1 MKEREEKN
9 SGRRKK
15 VRKKS
20 RTTEFSIT
28 IVLCCLVAV
37 LTVKGISLQ
46 QKVNA
51 NASRL
56 SSLDSQIEEEKQRT
70 DDITA
75 LKEYMQTDEYIE
87 KINTSI
93 EFLQE
98 KKRNGE
104 HLDAEK
110 EAYISSAIR
119 LKVQKGMDKKPLRT
133 RIEEIQKIINA
144 KETLSVQVTKCVYP
158 NVRINLNSFTT
169 TTSAE
174 YGKCNIVCGPNDI
187 EFR

>member
-9 SGRRKK
+9 SGRKKK

-20 RTTEFSIT
+20 RTTELSIT
-28 IVLCCLVAV
+28 VVLCCLVAV

-56 SSLDSQIEEEKQRT
+56 CSLDSQIEEEKQRT

-87 KINTSI
+87 KTAR
-93 EFLQE
+93 E
-98 KKRNGE
+98 KLGMVKDNE
-104 HLDAEK
+104 ILFK
-110 EAYISSAIR
+110 ESQS
-119 LKVQKGMDKKPLRT
+119 K
-133 RIEEIQKIINA
+133 
-144 KETLSVQVTKCVYP
+144 
-158 NVRINLNSFTT
+158 
-169 TTSAE
+169 
-174 YGKCNIVCGPNDI
+174 
-187 EFR
+187 

>member
-9 SGRRKK
+9 SGRKKK

-56 SSLDSQIEEEKQRT
+56 SSLDSQIEEEKQC
-70 DDITA
+70 
-75 LKEYMQTDEYIE
+75 TDEYIE
-87 KINTSI
+87 KTAR
-93 EFLQE
+93 E
-98 KKRNGE
+98 KLGMVKDNE
-104 HLDAEK
+104 ILFK
-110 EAYISSAIR
+110 ESQS
-119 LKVQKGMDKKPLRT
+119 K
-133 RIEEIQKIINA
+133 
-144 KETLSVQVTKCVYP
+144 
-158 NVRINLNSFTT
+158 
-169 TTSAE
+169 
-174 YGKCNIVCGPNDI
+174 
-187 EFR
+187 

>member
-9 SGRRKK
+9 SGRKKK

-46 QKVNA
+46 Q
-51 NASRL
+51 
-56 SSLDSQIEEEKQRT
+56 RT

-87 KINTSI
+87 KTAR
-93 EFLQE
+93 E
-98 KKRNGE
+98 KLGMVKDNE
-104 HLDAEK
+104 ILFK
-110 EAYISSAIR
+110 ESQS
-119 LKVQKGMDKKPLRT
+119 K
-133 RIEEIQKIINA
+133 
-144 KETLSVQVTKCVYP
+144 
-158 NVRINLNSFTT
+158 
-169 TTSAE
+169 
-174 YGKCNIVCGPNDI
+174 
-187 EFR
+187 

>member
-9 SGRRKK
+9 SGRKKK

-20 RTTEFSIT
+20 RTTELSIT
-28 IVLCCLVAV
+28 VVLCCLVAV
-37 LTVKGISLQ
+37 LTVKGISFQ

-87 KINTSI
+87 KTAR
-93 EFLQE
+93 E
-98 KKRNGE
+98 KLGMVKDNE
-104 HLDAEK
+104 ILFK
-110 EAYISSAIR
+110 ESQS
-119 LKVQKGMDKKPLRT
+119 K
-133 RIEEIQKIINA
+133 
-144 KETLSVQVTKCVYP
+144 
-158 NVRINLNSFTT
+158 
-169 TTSAE
+169 
-174 YGKCNIVCGPNDI
+174 
-187 EFR
+187 

>member
-9 SGRRKK
+9 SGRKKK

-28 IVLCCLVAV
+28 VVLCCQVAV

-56 SSLDSQIEEEKQRT
+56 SGLDSQIEEEMQRT

-87 KINTSI
+87 KTAR
-93 EFLQE
+93 E
-98 KKRNGE
+98 KLGMVRDNE
-104 HLDAEK
+104 ILFK
-110 EAYISSAIR
+110 ESQS
-119 LKVQKGMDKKPLRT
+119 K
-133 RIEEIQKIINA
+133 
-144 KETLSVQVTKCVYP
+144 
-158 NVRINLNSFTT
+158 
-169 TTSAE
+169 
-174 YGKCNIVCGPNDI
+174 
-187 EFR
+187 

>member
-9 SGRRKK
+9 SGRKKK

-28 IVLCCLVAV
+28 VVLCCLVSV

-56 SSLDSQIEEEKQRT
+56 SGLDSQIEEEKQRT

-87 KINTSI
+87 KTAR
-93 EFLQE
+93 E
-98 KKRNGE
+98 KLGMVKDNE
-104 HLDAEK
+104 ILFK
-110 EAYISSAIR
+110 ESQS
-119 LKVQKGMDKKPLRT
+119 K
-133 RIEEIQKIINA
+133 
-144 KETLSVQVTKCVYP
+144 
-158 NVRINLNSFTT
+158 
-169 TTSAE
+169 
-174 YGKCNIVCGPNDI
+174 
-187 EFR
+187 

>member
-1 MKEREEKN
+1 MGRTVRCNYTCKNKRNKSADEKQQIDWLQMD
-9 SGRRKK
+9 GKK
-15 VRKKS
+15 KPRVKKRMKKS

-87 KINTSI
+87 KTAR
-93 EFLQE
+93 E
-98 KKRNGE
+98 KLGMVKDNE
-104 HLDAEK
+104 ILFK
-110 EAYISSAIR
+110 ESQS
-119 LKVQKGMDKKPLRT
+119 K
-133 RIEEIQKIINA
+133 
-144 KETLSVQVTKCVYP
+144 
-158 NVRINLNSFTT
+158 
-169 TTSAE
+169 
-174 YGKCNIVCGPNDI
+174 
-187 EFR
+187 

>member
-56 SSLDSQIEEEKQRT
+56 SSLDSQIEEAVSYT
-70 DDITA
+70 
-75 LKEYMQTDEYIE
+75 
-87 KINTSI
+87 
-93 EFLQE
+93 
-98 KKRNGE
+98 
-104 HLDAEK
+104 HL
-110 EAYISSAIR
+110 
-119 LKVQKGMDKKPLRT
+119 
-133 RIEEIQKIINA
+133 
-144 KETLSVQVTKCVYP
+144 TLPTK
-158 NVRINLNSFTT
+158 
-169 TTSAE
+169 A
-174 YGKCNIVCGPNDI
+174 
-187 EFR
+187 

>member
-1 MKEREEKN
+1 MGRTVRCNYTCKNKRNKSADEKQQIVWLQTVGKEKARVKKRMKEREEKN
-9 SGRRKK
+9 SGRKKK

-56 SSLDSQIEEEKQRT
+56 SGLDSQIEEEKQRT

-87 KINTSI
+87 KTAR
-93 EFLQE
+93 E
-98 KKRNGE
+98 KLGMVKDNE
-104 HLDAEK
+104 ILFK
-110 EAYISSAIR
+110 ESQS
-119 LKVQKGMDKKPLRT
+119 K
-133 RIEEIQKIINA
+133 
-144 KETLSVQVTKCVYP
+144 
-158 NVRINLNSFTT
+158 
-169 TTSAE
+169 
-174 YGKCNIVCGPNDI
+174 
-187 EFR
+187 

>member
-9 SGRRKK
+9 SGRKKK

-75 LKEYMQTDEYIE
+75 FKEYMQTDEYIE
-87 KINTSI
+87 KMAS
-93 EFLQE
+93 E
-98 KKRNGE
+98 KLGLIK
-104 HLDAEK
+104 
-110 EAYISSAIR
+110 S
-119 LKVQKGMDKKPLRT
+119 
-133 RIEEIQKIINA
+133 NA
-144 KETLSVQVTKCVYP
+144 KVFVDVSGEQQ
-158 NVRINLNSFTT
+158 
-169 TTSAE
+169 
-174 YGKCNIVCGPNDI
+174 
-187 EFR
+187 

>member
-1 MKEREEKN
+1 MAADGWKIESKGKEKN
-9 SGRRKK
+9 ERKGRKEFWPK
-15 VRKKS
+15 EKS

-28 IVLCCLVAV
+28 VVLCCLVAV

-87 KINTSI
+87 KTAR
-93 EFLQE
+93 E
-98 KKRNGE
+98 KLGMVKDNE
-104 HLDAEK
+104 ILFK
-110 EAYISSAIR
+110 ESQS
-119 LKVQKGMDKKPLRT
+119 K
-133 RIEEIQKIINA
+133 
-144 KETLSVQVTKCVYP
+144 
-158 NVRINLNSFTT
+158 
-169 TTSAE
+169 
-174 YGKCNIVCGPNDI
+174 
-187 EFR
+187 

>member
-15 VRKKS
+15 YRKKS

-56 SSLDSQIEEEKQRT
+56 SSLDSQIEEEKQCT

-87 KINTSI
+87 KTAR
-93 EFLQE
+93 E
-98 KKRNGE
+98 KLGMVKDNE
-104 HLDAEK
+104 ILFK
-110 EAYISSAIR
+110 ESQS
-119 LKVQKGMDKKPLRT
+119 K
-133 RIEEIQKIINA
+133 
-144 KETLSVQVTKCVYP
+144 
-158 NVRINLNSFTT
+158 
-169 TTSAE
+169 
-174 YGKCNIVCGPNDI
+174 
-187 EFR
+187 

>member
-87 KINTSI
+87 KMAS
-93 EFLQE
+93 E
-98 KKRNGE
+98 KLGLIK
-104 HLDAEK
+104 
-110 EAYISSAIR
+110 S
-119 LKVQKGMDKKPLRT
+119 
-133 RIEEIQKIINA
+133 NA
-144 KETLSVQVTKCVYP
+144 KVFVDVSGEQQ
-158 NVRINLNSFTT
+158 
-169 TTSAE
+169 
-174 YGKCNIVCGPNDI
+174 
-187 EFR
+187 

>member
-9 SGRRKK
+9 SGRKKK

-28 IVLCCLVAV
+28 VVLCCLVAV

-46 QKVNA
+46 QKA

-87 KINTSI
+87 KTAR
-93 EFLQE
+93 E
-98 KKRNGE
+98 KLGMVKDNE
-104 HLDAEK
+104 ILFK
-110 EAYISSAIR
+110 ESQS
-119 LKVQKGMDKKPLRT
+119 K
-133 RIEEIQKIINA
+133 
-144 KETLSVQVTKCVYP
+144 
-158 NVRINLNSFTT
+158 
-169 TTSAE
+169 
-174 YGKCNIVCGPNDI
+174 
-187 EFR
+187 

>member
-9 SGRRKK
+9 SGRKKK

-28 IVLCCLVAV
+28 VVLCCLVAV

-75 LKEYMQTDEYIE
+75 LKEYRSEE
-87 KINTSI
+87 
-93 EFLQE
+93 
-98 KKRNGE
+98 RRVG
-104 HLDAEK
+104 K
-110 EAYISSAIR
+110 ECRSRWSPYH
-119 LKVQKGMDKKPLRT
+119 
-133 RIEEIQKIINA
+133 
-144 KETLSVQVTKCVYP
+144 
-158 NVRINLNSFTT
+158 
-169 TTSAE
+169 
-174 YGKCNIVCGPNDI
+174 
-187 EFR
+187 

>member
-9 SGRRKK
+9 SGRKKK

-28 IVLCCLVAV
+28 VVLCCLVAV

-87 KINTSI
+87 KTADRKS
-93 EFLQE
+93 
-98 KKRNGE
+98 
-104 HLDAEK
+104 
-110 EAYISSAIR
+110 
-119 LKVQKGMDKKPLRT
+119 T
-133 RIEEIQKIINA
+133 R
-144 KETLSVQVTKCVYP
+144 
-158 NVRINLNSFTT
+158 LNSSHITI
-169 TTSAE
+169 S
-174 YGKCNIVCGPNDI
+174 
-187 EFR
+187 

>member
-9 SGRRKK
+9 SGRKKK

-56 SSLDSQIEEEKQRT
+56 SSLDSQIEEEKQCT

-87 KINTSI
+87 KMAS
-93 EFLQE
+93 E
-98 KKRNGE
+98 KLGLIK
-104 HLDAEK
+104 
-110 EAYISSAIR
+110 S
-119 LKVQKGMDKKPLRT
+119 
-133 RIEEIQKIINA
+133 NA
-144 KETLSVQVTKCVYP
+144 KVFVDVSGEQQ
-158 NVRINLNSFTT
+158 
-169 TTSAE
+169 
-174 YGKCNIVCGPNDI
+174 
-187 EFR
+187 

>member
-9 SGRRKK
+9 SGRKKK

-28 IVLCCLVAV
+28 VVLCCLVAV

-75 LKEYMQTDEYIE
+75 LKVNTDEYIE
-87 KINTSI
+87 KTAR
-93 EFLQE
+93 E
-98 KKRNGE
+98 KLGMVKDNE
-104 HLDAEK
+104 ILFK
-110 EAYISSAIR
+110 ESQS
-119 LKVQKGMDKKPLRT
+119 K
-133 RIEEIQKIINA
+133 
-144 KETLSVQVTKCVYP
+144 
-158 NVRINLNSFTT
+158 
-169 TTSAE
+169 
-174 YGKCNIVCGPNDI
+174 
-187 EFR
+187 

>member
-9 SGRRKK
+9 SGRKKK

-28 IVLCCLVAV
+28 VVLCCLFAV

-56 SSLDSQIEEEKQRT
+56 SGLDSQIEEEKQRT

-87 KINTSI
+87 KTAR
-93 EFLQE
+93 E
-98 KKRNGE
+98 KLGMVKDNE
-104 HLDAEK
+104 ILFK
-110 EAYISSAIR
+110 ESQS
-119 LKVQKGMDKKPLRT
+119 K
-133 RIEEIQKIINA
+133 
-144 KETLSVQVTKCVYP
+144 
-158 NVRINLNSFTT
+158 
-169 TTSAE
+169 
-174 YGKCNIVCGPNDI
+174 
-187 EFR
+187 

>member
-1 MKEREEKN
+1 MAADGWKIESKGKEKN
-9 SGRRKK
+9 ERKGRKEFWPK
-15 VRKKS
+15 EKSQKKS

-87 KINTSI
+87 KTAR
-93 EFLQE
+93 E
-98 KKRNGE
+98 KLGMVKDNE
-104 HLDAEK
+104 ILFK
-110 EAYISSAIR
+110 ESQS
-119 LKVQKGMDKKPLRT
+119 K
-133 RIEEIQKIINA
+133 
-144 KETLSVQVTKCVYP
+144 
-158 NVRINLNSFTT
+158 
-169 TTSAE
+169 
-174 YGKCNIVCGPNDI
+174 
-187 EFR
+187 

>member
-87 KINTSI
+87 KTAR
-93 EFLQE
+93 E
-98 KKRNGE
+98 KKQIKKGHDFAVPFEVQN
-104 HLDAEK
+104 K
-110 EAYISSAIR
+110 ERRSGTCRSGS
-119 LKVQKGMDKKPLRT
+119 LPC
-133 RIEEIQKIINA
+133 
-144 KETLSVQVTKCVYP
+144 S
-158 NVRINLNSFTT
+158 
-169 TTSAE
+169 
-174 YGKCNIVCGPNDI
+174 
-187 EFR
+187 

>member
-9 SGRRKK
+9 SGRKKK

-20 RTTEFSIT
+20 RTTEF
-28 IVLCCLVAV
+28 CLVAV

-87 KINTSI
+87 KTAR
-93 EFLQE
+93 E
-98 KKRNGE
+98 KLGMVKDNE
-104 HLDAEK
+104 ILFK
-110 EAYISSAIR
+110 ESQS
-119 LKVQKGMDKKPLRT
+119 K
-133 RIEEIQKIINA
+133 
-144 KETLSVQVTKCVYP
+144 
-158 NVRINLNSFTT
+158 
-169 TTSAE
+169 
-174 YGKCNIVCGPNDI
+174 
-187 EFR
+187 